1 MFLALCWGPV
11 WASRVPG
18 GSQTMEAHED
28 SQVGAGFG
36 AGSESQ
42 HLQQC
47 LHMGSKQ
54 EGLGPQ
60 GSRKAAANVVG
71 WAGLVPGAEWWWH
84 WGLWIRSRELP
95 SLGGFNGC
103 VVVAREDM
111 DCWWAWLFWATSRLC
126 DL

>member
-18 GSQTMEAHED
+18 GSETMEAHED
-28 SQVGAGFG
+28 SQARAGLG

-60 GSRKAAANVVG
+60 GSRKGAANVVG
-71 WAGLVPGAEWWWH
+71 WAGLVPGRVWVP
-84 WGLWIRSRELP
+84 GM
-95 SLGGFNGC
+95 
-103 VVVAREDM
+103 VVALGFM
-111 DCWWAWLFWATSRLC
+111 DKKQGIALPGGI
-126 DL
+126 